1 MGTAAL
7 ADRHDIPDPA
17 RPPGRCAPDAAANQ
31 TRQARWPATQR
42 RSVINAAQRR
52 QMARFLSGAGARRLL
67 RVAAARRRVIPPGN
81 QHGWPRLVGQLHRGR
96 RLIASLDTGSRS
108 PVWTP
113 AADRQSGHRRP
124 IASLDTGGRSPV
136 WTPAADRQSGH
147 RRPIASL
154 DTGDPSKGRGRDAVQ
169 AVLWGGRVRLSS
181 LASHHDA
188 ALLTPRVRLG
198 APCTIQSCPLA
209 DVHCAVHTH
218 TSP

>member
-124 IASLDTGGRSPV
+124 IASLDTG
-136 WTPAADRQSGH
+136 
-147 RRPIASL
+147 
-154 DTGDPSKGRGRDAVQ
+154 DPSKGRGRDAVQ